1 MCGMNQYK
9 NICISVGNYKSL
21 KKMGQAGD
29 SFNDVL
35 TKLLEFKDRK
45 DLDNFEVGLKKI

>member
-9 NICISVGNYKSL
+9 NICISVSNYKSL

-35 TKLLEFKDRK
+35 TKI
-45 DLDNFEVGLKKI
+45 LKNVTELQNGDSINVK